1 MKTVRWTSVGLL
13 VAATVAASAA
23 SAADGVLR
31 FKLNPEESKI
41 TASVAEPMAM
51 IRGNAVGA
59 FRVTSGEV
67 EGNPNQ
73 LGDTAR
79 VTVVIDA
86 ASYKT
91 SSDGRDQDVKENALE
106 AQKFPT
112 ITFESTGLASAQ
124 KNGDANADL
133 RLVGRLTLHG
143 VTKDITV
150 PVAVRLEGGRLVA
163 DGSYA
168 FKFEEYGVKR
178 PSKMMGLMTTGDV
191 ATIEFHVVA
200 DPA

>member
-1 MKTVRWTSVGLL
+1 MKTVQWTSAGLL
-13 VAATVAASAA
+13 IAATLAAGPAWAA
-23 SAADGVLR
+23 GGLLR
-31 FKLNPEESKI
+31 FEVNPEQSKVS
-41 TASVAEPMAM
+41 ASVAEPMAM
-51 IRGNAVGA
+51 IRGNAGGA
-59 FRVTSGEV
+59 FRITSGEV
-67 EGNPNQ
+67 EGNPSQ
-73 LGDTAR
+73 VGDTAR
-79 VTVVIDA
+79 VKVVIDA

-91 SSDGRDQDVKENALE
+91 DSEGRDQDVKENALE
-106 AQKFPT
+106 VQKFPT

-124 KNGDANADL
+124 QNGDTNANL
-133 RLVGRLTLHG
+133 SLVGRLTLHG

-150 PVAVRLEGGRLVA
+150 PVAVRLEEGRLVA

>member
-178 PSKMMGLMTTGDV
+178 PSKMMGLMTTGEV

>member
-1 MKTVRWTSVGLL
+1 MRTVGWTSVGLL
-13 VAATVAASAA
+13 VATTVAASRAW
-23 SAADGVLR
+23 AADAVLR
-31 FKLNPEESKI
+31 FKVNPAQSKL

-59 FRVTSGEV
+59 FRITSGDV
-67 EGNPNQ
+67 AGNPNQ
-73 LGDTAR
+73 VGDTAQ
-79 VTVVIDA
+79 VKVVIDA

-91 SSDGRDQDVKENALE
+91 SSEGRDQDVKENALE
-106 AQKFPT
+106 VQKFPT
-112 ITFESTGLASAQ
+112 ITFESTGLASAE

-133 RLVGRLTLHG
+133 RLAGRLTLHG

-150 PVAVRLEGGRLVA
+150 PVAVRLEQGRLVA

-178 PSKMMGLMTTGDV
+178 PSKMMGLMTTGDE